1 MAANLELLWFEQW
14 DNVTIDV
21 PNEPITLAA
30 WVMEHD
36 PSQPWVIIV
45 HGIRSC
51 KANHEVLIPAAWLHD
66 AGFNV
71 ILFDM
76 RDHGDSTTE
85 DGLVSAGQREYR
97 DFLAVW
103 QWIQDEKGTQPE
115 NIGAVGISMGAGAV
129 TIAFRTGASAP
140 INFPRI
146 ALLVDGH
153 HHSRR
158 IEFAGFPPFLKDAAI
173 FAGKVSSGD
182 DLVKYEPI
190 NAMAEVEN
198 RSVFI
203 TQSLE
208 DVRINIH
215 HGESMCEAAQ
225 EGVNEDGI
233 VDCWFASSG
242 VAHNDRDREGVLSHI
257 TLMLT
262 QPDEYRPNGCV
273 LWNRHRHAGC
283 GGLKRGRLTA
293 TCGEHHGRHQPAPV
307 ARPRE
312 ERATNPRPGQGA
324 RATRRGPRRSSNPGM
339 PVNPLR
345 FTPRPKCWLM
355 VRPAVLSP

>member
-1 MAANLELLWFEQW
+1 MSGWRRSVPAVLIFLIASMPFAYFQVGNIVYSLAAASSPDCSGHAARNSPDEFSVELWDEDVETVTHQKNETLASSLKPLWFDQW
-14 DNVTIDV
+14 SNVTIDV
-21 PNEPITLAA
+21 PGEPITLAA
-30 WVMEHD
+30 WVME
-36 PSQPWVIIV
+36 SEASSPWVIIV

-51 KANHEVLIPAAWLHD
+51 KANHEALIPAAWLNQ

-103 QWIQDEKGTQPE
+103 QWLQDEKGASPE
-115 NIGAVGISMGAGAV
+115 NIGGMGISMGAGTV
-129 TIAFRTGASAP
+129 SIAFEQEP
-140 INFPRI
+140 
-146 ALLVDGH
+146 ALEAVFLESPFSSMGDIIH
-153 HHSRR
+153 
-158 IEFAGFPPFLKDAAI
+158 EELAFAGFPPFLKNAAI

-190 NAMAEVEN
+190 NAMADVGD

-208 DVRINIH
+208 DVRIAIH

-225 EGVNEDGI
+225 AGVTEDGF

-262 QPDEYRPNGCV
+262 QPDEYRDRMVGFFEAS
-273 LWNRHRHAGC
+273 L
-283 GGLKRGRLTA
+283 
-293 TCGEHHGRHQPAPV
+293 
-307 ARPRE
+307 
-312 ERATNPRPGQGA
+312 
-324 RATRRGPRRSSNPGM
+324 GM
-339 PVNPLR
+339 PD
-345 FTPRPKCWLM
+345 
-355 VRPAVLSP
+355 AVV

>member
-1 MAANLELLWFEQW
+1 MSKWRRTVPAMLIFILASAPFLYFQVGNLVYTQAAASSPDCSGHSARNSPDQFSVELWHEDVTTVTHQKNETLAANLEPLWFEQW

-36 PSQPWVIIV
+36 LSQPWVIIV

-129 TIAFRTGASAP
+129 TIAFEQEP
-140 INFPRI
+140 
-146 ALLVDGH
+146 LLQSIFLESPFSSMGT
-153 HHSRR
+153 
-158 IEFAGFPPFLKDAAI
+158 IIYEELEFAGFPPFLKDAAI

-190 NAMAEVEN
+190 NAMAEVDN

-225 EGVNEDGI
+225 EGVNEDGF

-262 QPDEYRPNGCV
+262 QPDEYRD
-273 LWNRHRHAGC
+273 RM
-283 GGLKRGRLTA
+283 
-293 TCGEHHGRHQPAPV
+293 V
-307 ARPRE
+307 AFFE
-312 ERATNPRPGQGA
+312 
-324 RATRRGPRRSSNPGM
+324 SSIGM
-339 PVNPLR
+339 PD
-345 FTPRPKCWLM
+345 
-355 VRPAVLSP
+355 AVD

>member
-1 MAANLELLWFEQW
+1 MSKWRRTVPAMLIFILASAPFLYFQVGNLVYTQAAASSPDCSGHSARNSPDQFSVELWHEDVTTVTHQKNETLAANLEPLWFEQW

-115 NIGAVGISMGAGAV
+115 NIGAVGISMGAGRHHC
-129 TIAFRTGASAP
+129 FRTGAPAR
-140 INFPRI
+140 IHFP
-146 ALLVDGH
+146 
-153 HHSRR
+153 
-158 IEFAGFPPFLKDAAI
+158 
-173 FAGKVSSGD
+173 
-182 DLVKYEPI
+182 
-190 NAMAEVEN
+190 
-198 RSVFI
+198 
-203 TQSLE
+203 
-208 DVRINIH
+208 
-215 HGESMCEAAQ
+215 
-225 EGVNEDGI
+225 
-233 VDCWFASSG
+233 
-242 VAHNDRDREGVLSHI
+242 
-257 TLMLT
+257 
-262 QPDEYRPNGCV
+262 
-273 LWNRHRHAGC
+273 
-283 GGLKRGRLTA
+283 
-293 TCGEHHGRHQPAPV
+293 
-307 ARPRE
+307 
-312 ERATNPRPGQGA
+312 
-324 RATRRGPRRSSNPGM
+324 
-339 PVNPLR
+339 
-345 FTPRPKCWLM
+345 
-355 VRPAVLSP
+355 